1 MRGGFRCAVYVRL
14 ASDAQFQGPLSDS
27 ATVRMQFPTSVCNR
41 IGQLQKVLKRRTA
54 TDGLLSAV
62 HRRTFREGSLF
73 VEARRGIHRAT
84 AQIDSHSVL
93 YSFDAY
99 VFTALL

>member
-1 MRGGFRCAVYVRL
+1 MRL